1 MINNPLETPATPP
14 GKLYWYR
21 SLAGERKE
29 WAREVIVESKIY
41 MAAPEDYND
50 PFEFGCRF
58 DFKAP
63 REHKIAFFKARAM
76 EIEGLQEEDAE
87 RKAQMMATPPHSMSE
102 REHEAHME
110 GAITSD
116 DFRRTTGVLS
126 LTELDRHPLMW
137 AHYADAHH
145 GICLEFDTTVAEGSN
160 PLAAALQVNYQAD
173 FPVLRFFYD
182 GDVELVNA
190 SALAKSDHWQYEKEW
205 RVVVAHGAR
214 RKMRPPPGVL
224 TGITLGA
231 RISSND
237 QAEVCSW
244 VARLGHPL
252 ELRKAGLAKDRY
264 ALEVDKLDV

>member
-1 MINNPLETPATPP
+1 MTSQTPKSPA
-14 GKLYWYR
+14 KLYWYR
-21 SLAGERKE
+21 CLAGKRKA
-29 WAREVIVESKIY
+29 WAREVIVESEIY

-76 EIEGLQEEDAE
+76 GIEGLQEEDAE
-87 RKAQMMATPPHSMSE
+87 RKAQMMAPPPHGMSE

-110 GAITSD
+110 SAITSE

-160 PLAAALQVNYQAD
+160 PLAAALKVKYRTD
-173 FPVLRFFYD
+173 FPVLKFFYD
-182 GDVELVNA
+182 SDVELVNA
-190 SALAKSDHWQYEKEW
+190 SALTKSNHWQYEKEW
-205 RVVVAHGAR
+205 RVIVAHGAH
-214 RKMRPPPGVL
+214 RKVRPPPQAL
-224 TGITLGA
+224 TAITLGA
-231 RISSND
+231 QISSND
-237 QAEVCSW
+237 EADVRDW
-244 VARLGHPL
+244 LDRLGHPVQ
-252 ELRKAGLAKDRY
+252 LRKASLANNRY
-264 ALEVDKLDV
+264 ALEIDILV